1 MTPAEVTQLAHT
13 VVALTFLISAVLGVV
28 MSRTDFCTMGAVSDI
43 VNLDD
48 WTRMRMWL
56 GAMGVAI
63 LGTQGLAAAGLIDP
77 GRSLYAAP
85 RLLWLSHLLGGLLFG
100 FGMVLASGCGT
111 KTLLRLGA
119 GNLKSLVVFVV
130 MGVFAYMSLRGLF
143 AVWRV
148 NSIDLVNLDLKAGQD
163 LPRLIA
169 ASEPQA
175 LRSVRLWLGL
185 LSAGAL
191 IAFSL
196 ASASM
201 RKPQPLL
208 GALTV
213 GLGITAVW
221 YVSGHLGYIAEDPS
235 TLEER
240 FAGSQSGRPESLSF
254 VAPAAYSLEL
264 LMLWSD
270 QSKVLTLG
278 IASVLGMTLG
288 STFYALATRRFRWE
302 GFRGAEDTANHLI
315 GAALMGI
322 GGVCALGCTIGQG
335 LSGISTLA
343 IGSFITLAAIVGG
356 AVAALRYQIWRV
368 ERMA

>member
-1 MTPAEVTQLAHT
+1 MTPADVTQLSHT
-13 VVALTFLISAVLGVV
+13 VVALTFVISAVLGVV

-43 VNLDD
+43 VNLGD

-56 GAMGVAI
+56 AAMSVAI
-63 LGTQGLAAAGLIDP
+63 LGTQALAAGGFIDT

-85 RLLWLSHLLGGLLFG
+85 RLMWLSHAVGGALFG

-119 GNLKSLVVFVV
+119 GNLKSLVVFLV
-130 MGVFAYMSLRGLF
+130 MGLAAYMTMRGLF

-148 NSIDLVNLDLKAGQD
+148 ATIDQVAVDLGRGQD
-163 LPRLIA
+163 LPRLLA
-169 ASEPQA
+169 ASATTLPT
-175 LRSVRLWLGL
+175 VRLWLALIVGGGL
-185 LSAGAL
+185 L
-191 IAFSL
+191 AFSL
-196 ASASM
+196 ASPSM
-201 RKPQPLL
+201 RRTGPLS
-208 GALTV
+208 GALVV

-221 YVSGHLGYIAEDPS
+221 FVSGHLGYVQEDPS

-254 VAPAAYSLEL
+254 VAPAAYTLEW

-270 QSKVLTLG
+270 RSKVITLG

-288 STFYALATRRFRWE
+288 SFLHALVGKRFRWE
-302 GFRGAEDTANHLI
+302 GFRGAEDTANHLV
-315 GAALMGI
+315 GATLMGI

-335 LSGISTLA
+335 ISGISTLA
-343 IGSFITLAAIVGG
+343 LGSFITFACLIAG

>member
-1 MTPAEVTQLAHT
+1 MTPADVTQLSQT
-13 VVALTFLISAVLGVV
+13 VVALTFVISAVLGVV

-43 VNLDD
+43 VNLGD

-56 GAMGVAI
+56 AAMGVAI
-63 LGTQGLAAAGLIDP
+63 LGTQALAAGGFIDI

-85 RLLWLSHLLGGLLFG
+85 RLMWLSHAIGGALFG

-111 KTLLRLGA
+111 KTLLRLGS
-119 GNLKSLVVFVV
+119 GNLKSLVVFLV
-130 MGVFAYMSLRGLF
+130 MGLAAYMTLRGLF

-148 NSIDLVNLDLKAGQD
+148 GTIDQVSVDLGRGQD
-163 LPRLIA
+163 LPRLLSNSA
-169 ASEPQA
+169 ATLP
-175 LRSVRLWLGL
+175 SVRLWLSLIVGGGL
-185 LSAGAL
+185 LV
-191 IAFSL
+191 FSL
-196 ASASM
+196 ASPSM
-201 RKPQPLL
+201 RRAGPLS
-208 GALTV
+208 GALVV

-221 YVSGHLGYIAEDPS
+221 FVSGHLGYVQEDPS

-254 VAPAAYSLEL
+254 VAPAAYTLEW

-270 QSKVLTLG
+270 RSKVITLG
-278 IASVLGMTLG
+278 IASVLGMTVG
-288 STFYALATRRFRWE
+288 SFIHAIAGKRFRWE
-302 GFRGAEDTANHLI
+302 GFRGAEDTANHLV
-315 GAALMGI
+315 GAMLMGI

-335 LSGISTLA
+335 ISGISTLA
-343 IGSFITLAAIVGG
+343 LGSFITFAGLIGG